1 MSDFKE
7 LVRKR
12 RSYRSFA
19 EEEISAEDVR
29 LILRAALMSPTSKG
43 RRSWQF
49 VVVDDKLD
57 IEKLADAKDAGAKFL
72 KKASLAIAIMD
83 DPLCNDCWIEDC
95 SIAAVSMQYQAE
107 DLGIG
112 SCWAQMRGRGLA
124 DGTSADD
131 VIRGILDVPENMK
144 TLCVL
149 GFGRKGEERKQQD
162 EDALKWENVH
172 INKFCT
178 GQC

>member
-1 MSDFKE
+1 MNSFKD

-12 RSYRSFA
+12 RSYRCFTD
-19 EEEISAEDVR
+19 EEISAEDVR

-43 RRSWQF
+43 QRSWQF
-49 VVVDDKLD
+49 VVVDDKLS
-57 IEKLADAKDAGAKFL
+57 IEKIADAKELGSQFL
-72 KKASLAIAIMD
+72 KKASLVIVVLGD
-83 DPLCNDCWIEDC
+83 TTGNDCWIEDC

-124 DGTSADD
+124 DGTPADD
-131 VIRGILDVPENMK
+131 VIRGILDVPENLK
-144 TLCVL
+144 TLCVI
-149 GFGRKGEERKQQD
+149 GFGHKKEERKLQD

-172 INKFCT
+172 INKF
-178 GQC
+178 